1 MANKWTRRFVVLLLF
16 LAISNLPVVKDV
28 YGLLFDEDHY
38 RYSNANGTYTGQDIK
53 SRRYNLSPTVPKQF
67 LAEYPGITD
76 TLVYRLFWK
85 NPLAFWRWYEYVSGD
100 PRYNLP
106 YKSWK
111 EIEKKRLETKIKT
124 RYQEF

>member
-1 MANKWTRRFVVLLLF
+1 MKRKIQKVVIAMLLWMGL
-16 LAISNLPVVKDV
+16 SNLPMVRDV
-28 YGLLFDEDHY
+28 YSFLFDEGHY
-38 RYSNANGTYTGQDIK
+38 RYSNANGTYTVMDFK
-53 SRRYNLSPTVPKQF
+53 SNKYHLGKVVPKEMLQ
-67 LAEYPGITD
+67 EYPGTTD

-85 NPLAFWRWYEYVSGD
+85 NPLAFWRWYDYVSGD

-111 EIEKKRLETKIKT
+111 EIEKRRMETKIKT